1 MPPKQMLGLSLL
13 CLDGVA
19 KVEGLSKVMFNEMVE
34 FPNDVLG
41 IALNLEEDTVGCV
54 LLGDTSSLKEGDEA
68 RTTGNFS
75 PFLLGR
81 VCWGELLM
89 LLVVLLMTRVPSN
102 QTSNFLLKELHPG
115 SFQESQSTNLCKL
128 ALWL

>member
-1 MPPKQMLGLSLL
+1 MSSITDLIRKEIENLSTDATQTNVGTIVTLA
-13 CLDGVA
+13 DGVA

-68 RTTGNFS
+68 GQPGNFS

-89 LLVVLLMTRVPSN
+89 LLVGLLMTRVPSN
-102 QTSNFLLKELHPG
+102 QTSI
-115 SFQESQSTNLCKL
+115 SC
-128 ALWL
+128 